1 MNITKKTAFGA
12 TAAAAALVVIGA
24 AAPAMASEGHSTSN
38 KWYSSTSTQHTDYTT
53 VVAPDVSVL
62 NGDILDGNSVGSGNE
77 LNAPIASGNETAIGN
92 GVGNGSGNVT
102 GNGSGN
108 SASDLVDNAT
118 NTSVSDLVDVNDVIS
133 DISGWVDL
141 SNMFKN

>member
-12 TAAAAALVVIGA
+12 TAAIVVIGA
-24 AAPAMASEGHSTSN
+24 AAPAMASEGHSTSS

-118 NTSVSDLVDVNDVIS
+118 NTSVSDFVDVNDILNDV
-133 DISGWVDL
+133 SGWVTL
-141 SNMFKN
+141 SGHYTD